1 MTQLFTV
8 TCVIRGSSQLLQFQ
22 HSAKATADR
31 TYELL
36 DKLACGTVPGNMV
49 EIRDDF
55 GCQAMIA
62 KGDLG
67 VFFLQD
73 LKRQMDASGEI
84 ELMKAQ
90 ANAVLQR
97 RAQSDPII
105 NFNTN
110 IQPPPQPVGHRT
122 RLG

>member
-8 TCVIRGSSQLLQFQ
+8 TCVIRGSSQMIRFE
-22 HSAKATADR
+22 HSTKATADR
-31 TYELL
+31 TYDLL
-36 DKLACGTVPGNMV
+36 AKLARNCFDFV
-49 EIRDDF
+49 EIKDDY
-55 GCQAMIA
+55 GCQATIA
-62 KGDLG
+62 REDLG

-73 LKRQMDASGEI
+73 LKRQMDGNSEV